1 MNLHSLDIHRSFVHS
16 TPPPPPPRFVVNNH
30 PSPLSFSTH
39 FGAGEK
45 REAQQGSSPK
55 KRKEK
60 RREGKGREEKK
71 ERSFTKLIVIPHNHN
86 EEWNDRSYHVPRL
99 VPRPSGRVQD
109 EGPRRTRITTPRY
122 DNGDGWWGGGH
133 ARIIP
138 EGVETEKNGEKRRH
152 QEGWAPSWSVA
163 LADPHPVYKPSSAG
177 YVFSLSVRTAHCV
190 YNPNRSSSCTGSRSL
205 GRWLAERKR
214 TVAGCLAVCAPLS
227 SPWYVPH
234 IPRIDECDRLPFLS
248 FIFLF

>member
-71 ERSFTKLIVIPHNHN
+71 KKREALPNSSSYRITITKSGTIVRTTFHDSFLGRAEGSKTK
-86 EEWNDRSYHVPRL
+86 
-99 VPRPSGRVQD
+99 VQD
-109 EGPRRTRITTPRY
+109 EQGSRHHGTIM
-122 DNGDGWWGGGH
+122 GMGGGVGGTQ
-133 ARIIP
+133 
-138 EGVETEKNGEKRRH
+138 ELSLKESKRRRMGKREDTKKDGH
-152 QEGWAPSWSVA
+152 QVGRLLLPTPTLYISLLLPATSSVFQFERHTA
-163 LADPHPVYKPSSAG
+163 CTIRTDHHLARDRDLWDDGLLNGSERWQDVWPCARRFLHPGTCPIYPG
-177 YVFSLSVRTAHCV
+177 
-190 YNPNRSSSCTGSRSL
+190 
-205 GRWLAERKR
+205 
-214 TVAGCLAVCAPLS
+214 
-227 SPWYVPH
+227 
-234 IPRIDECDRLPFLS
+234 
-248 FIFLF
+248 

>member
-1 MNLHSLDIHRSFVHS
+1 M
-16 TPPPPPPRFVVNNH
+16 
-30 PSPLSFSTH
+30 
-39 FGAGEK
+39 
-45 REAQQGSSPK
+45 
-55 KRKEK
+55 
-60 RREGKGREEKK
+60 
-71 ERSFTKLIVIPHNHN
+71 ERST
-86 EEWNDRSYHVPRL
+86 YHVPRL

-122 DNGDGWWGGGH
+122 DNGDGRWGGGH

-190 YNPNRSSSCTGSRSL
+190 YESEEIIILHGI
-205 GRWLAERKR
+205 E
-214 TVAGCLAVCAPLS
+214 
-227 SPWYVPH
+227 
-234 IPRIDECDRLPFLS
+234 
-248 FIFLF
+248 IFGTMAC